1 MKFRVMGLPPE
12 ETCLSANLFEVHKVA
27 ERAAALTQQLLA
39 FSCRDVAKPKTLNI
53 NDVVLD
59 ID

>member
-12 ETCLSANLFEVHKVA
+12 EKCLSANLLEA

-39 FSCRDVAKPKTLNI
+39 FSRRDVAKPKTLNI
-53 NDVVLD
+53 NDLVLD

>member
-1 MKFRVMGLPPE
+1 MKFRVMDLPPE
-12 ETCLSANLFEVHKVA
+12 EKCLSANLLEVHKAA

-39 FSCRDVAKPKTLNI
+39 FSRRDVAKPKTLNI
-53 NDVVLD
+53 NDLVLD